1 MPRPPGAHQ
10 TRSSTDTYHHG
21 DLRRAL
27 LDHAVELA
35 RAGGPDA
42 VVMRDV
48 QRRAGVSNA
57 AAYRHYADRDELLAG
72 VIAYA
77 LEQLATTMQEALNAV
92 PARGDRKRRALAR
105 FRATGHAYV
114 DFALTEPGLFRTAF
128 ASHPASRETVEAAE
142 TVAGEQH
149 PFQLL
154 RRCVDDLVKTGV
166 VAPRR
171 RAGLDEAAWAAVHG
185 LATLY
190 LDGALSGLP
199 EADKRR
205 ITGRLLDAFER
216 GIG

>member
-1 MPRPPGAHQ
+1 MLG
-10 TRSSTDTYHHG
+10 
-21 DLRRAL
+21 
-27 LDHAVELA
+27 HAVELA

-57 AAYRHYADRDELLAG
+57 AAYRHYADRDELLAE

-77 LEQLATTMQEALNAV
+77 LQRLADTMHEALGAV
-92 PARGDRKRRALAR
+92 PAHGERKRRALAR
-105 FRATGHAYV
+105 LRATGQAYV
-114 DFALTEPGLFRTAF
+114 DFALAEPGLFRTAF
-128 ASHPASRETVEAAE
+128 AAHPASREAVDAVEA
-142 TVAGEQH
+142 VAGENH

-154 RRCVDDLVKTGV
+154 QRCVDDLVTTGV
-166 VAPRR
+166 IAPRQ

-190 LDGALSGLP
+190 LDGALSGLQ